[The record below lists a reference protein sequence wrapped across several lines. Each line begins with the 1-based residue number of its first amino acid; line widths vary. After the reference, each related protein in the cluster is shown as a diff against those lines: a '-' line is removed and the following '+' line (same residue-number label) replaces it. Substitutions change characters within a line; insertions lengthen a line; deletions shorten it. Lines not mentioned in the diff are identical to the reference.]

1 MKFLLIGQSKL
12 KVTLSKEESEKYNIR
27 AEERDYSG
35 ADIRKTLRKL
45 LYEAKE
51 NIGFDIGA
59 EKVLI
64 QIYPTDDG
72 GVELFATK
80 LGMLA
85 DKDRRTVSL
94 SDNLTTFSGARGIYC
109 FDSLDLLCRAARV
122 IYKEGIICDVYYG
135 EDGEYY
141 ISIAEN
147 VLNGYSEFEILSEY
161 GKKMPSLPKA
171 HLSEHAR
178 LLCEGNGIEIFS
190 RL

>member
-12 KVTLSKEESEKYNIR
+12 KITLTREESEKYNIK
-27 AEERDYSG
+27 AQDSDFCG
-35 ADIRKTLRKL
+35 VDIRKTLRKL

-51 NIGFDIGA
+51 SIGFDIGS

-72 GVELFATK
+72 GLELFATK
-80 LGMLA
+80 LGFLA
-85 DKDRRTVSL
+85 DKDRRTVSM
-94 SDNLTTFSGARGIYC
+94 SDNLTTFSGVRATYS
-109 FDSLDLLCRAARV
+109 FSSLDLLCNAARV
-122 IYKEGIICDVYYG
+122 IYKEDVSCDVYYG
-135 EDGEYY
+135 EDGVYY

-147 VLNGYSEFEILSEY
+147 ILNGFSEFEILSEY

-178 LLCEGNGIEIFS
+178 LICEGRGLEMFS
-190 RL
+190 KL